1 MTQSEDSSPLGFS
14 LRLIQDRD
22 VNVSSRKVRNRDPVH
37 HPRRRLLKRGVEK
50 SEVLHTFEDSGL
62 AARLLAP
69 AGVACLCGT
78 SMQRRQALPAWTC
91 CYGGKSREG
100 KAFEGTRACAA
111 LSRGNIGGGVS

>member
-1 MTQSEDSSPLGFS
+1 VTQSEDSSPLGFS

-69 AGVACLCGT
+69 AGVDVLL
-78 SMQRRQALPAWTC
+78 R
-91 CYGGKSREG
+91 GKVEGREG
-100 KAFEGTRACAA
+100 F
-111 LSRGNIGGGVS
+111 RGHTCVRGSL

>member
-69 AGVACLCGT
+69 AGGMLVWHKHAT
-78 SMQRRQALPAWTC
+78 PA
-91 CYGGKSREG
+91 GAASVDVLLRGKVEGREG
-100 KAFEGTRACAA
+100 F
-111 LSRGNIGGGVS
+111 RGHTCVRGSL